1 MNFIAIIPAKEK
13 STRVPN
19 KNLKLYKGKSLLVH
33 TINQAKKSK
42 YINKIYISTD
52 SKKILNIAINHKIFN
67 SGLRAKKLSGK
78 YASTH
83 SVIKHE
89 IKKINENFK
98 YVIILQPTS
107 PLRTTSDIDKA
118 CRMMI
123 KNKRAD
129 TLVSCSKV
137 PENFLPIKMMV
148 KEGAFS
154 NFFDFSSIFLN
165 NIKINKIDKK
175 KLLSPPKKIKQE
187 KNLFARNG
195 AIYIVKKNKIN
206 QFIIGGKIIIYQM
219 PISKSLDIN
228 TNEDLKKLY
237 LF

>member
-1 MNFIAIIPAKEK
+1 MSSLEKELQEIAHNMI
-13 STRVPN
+13 
-19 KNLKLYKGKSLLVH
+19 
-33 TINQAKKSK
+33 
-42 YINKIYISTD
+42 KIKD
-52 SKKILNIAINHKIFN
+52 
-67 SGLRAKKLSGK
+67 
-78 YASTH
+78 
-83 SVIKHE
+83 
-89 IKKINENFK
+89 NFK

-137 PENFLPIKMMV
+137 PENFLPKKMMI
-148 KEGAFS
+148 KEGTFS
-154 NFFDFSSIFLN
+154 SFFDFSSIFLN

-175 KLLSPPKKIKQE
+175 ELLSPPKKLKQE
-187 KNLFARNG
+187 KNLFSRNG
-195 AIYIVKKNKIN
+195 AIYIVKKSKIN
-206 QFIIGGKIIIYQM
+206 QFIIGGKMIIYQM
-219 PISKSLDIN
+219 PISRSLDIN